1 MGGKSGHPPGLGP
14 VFAYEWITAS
24 RRPQGYALRSLF
36 VLMLLAALGLVW
48 VGRTEVQNVTT
59 LKALADVGEQFF
71 LAVIGTQITLVLLA
85 APAAT
90 AGAICLDRARGTLTH
105 LMVTDL
111 SDGEIVLG
119 KLAARLVPVL
129 WLVGC
134 ALPVMAILTLLGG
147 VDPDALL
154 GAFLVTLG
162 VAVLGCSLALVFSLW
177 AGKTHEAL
185 LGTYAVWGLWLL
197 ARPMLSMLGGL
208 YGLSPWIP
216 PRTFDPFSLAFAPYV
231 WPGSVGWGDYLRFLG
246 VTLSLSAALTT
257 LAVLR
262 LRAVCTRER
271 ARTRGLR
278 LFRSWP
284 RLPRLPGPTL
294 DFNPVLWRE
303 WHRNR
308 PSRWARAVGLLFFG
322 LAATFSA
329 AAVVSGSGEMS
340 AIGQRVSG
348 LHRPALPERDGG
360 DLAGRGAGA
369 REPRRAHGDPALH
382 PPDRARQVAGHVP
395 PGPPARGPAG
405 PGHPGSAPGRT
416 SGGGRGLS

>member
-14 VFAYEWITAS
+14 VFVYEWITAS

-36 VLMLLAALGLVW
+36 VLMLLASLGLVW
-48 VGRTEVQNVTT
+48 VGRTEARNVSTIKT
-59 LKALADVGEQFF
+59 LADVGEQFF

-111 SDGEIVLG
+111 SDGEIVMG

-129 WLVGC
+129 GLVGC
-134 ALPVMAILTLLGG
+134 TLPVMAILSLLGG

-197 ARPMLSMLGGL
+197 GRPMLSMFGGF
-208 YGLSPWIP
+208 YGLSPWVP
-216 PRTFDPFSLAFAPYV
+216 PRTSDPFMLAFAPYL
-231 WPGSVGWGDYLRFLG
+231 WPGSVGWGDYLLFLG
-246 VTLSLSAALTT
+246 VTWSLSAALTA

-262 LRAVCTRER
+262 LRAVCTRDR
-271 ARTRGLR
+271 ARPKG
-278 LFRSWP
+278 FGDCRSWP
-284 RLPRLPGPTL
+284 RFPRLPGPTL
-294 DFNPVLWRE
+294 DSTPCSGASGTAAAR
-303 WHRNR
+303 RG
-308 PSRWARAVGLLFFG
+308 WARAIGLLYFG

-329 AAVVSGSGEMS
+329 AAVVSGTGGVRGSTDSRSPS
-340 AIGQRVSG
+340 ACSC
-348 LHRPALPERDGG
+348 
-360 DLAGRGAGA
+360 
-369 REPRRAHGDPALH
+369 
-382 PPDRARQVAGHVP
+382 
-395 PGPPARGPAG
+395 
-405 PGHPGSAPGRT
+405 
-416 SGGGRGLS
+416 